1 MQFRESCDVT
11 CIDENIVID
20 EGNENMI
27 NDEDTDEDGYVNYT
41 ELNDSS
47 FRDKPEKESFNLSM
61 GNSSADLTPLKY
73 RLGSYL
79 NSISKKSRQRVVQ
92 KQ

>member
-1 MQFRESCDVT
+1 
-11 CIDENIVID
+11 
-20 EGNENMI
+20 MI
-27 NDEDTDEDGYVNYT
+27 NNEVTDEDGYVNYP

-47 FRDKPEKESFNLSM
+47 FRDSPEKESFNLSM
-61 GNSSADLTPLKY
+61 GNISADWTPLKY

>member
-1 MQFRESCDVT
+1 MQFRESCDAT

-27 NDEDTDEDGYVNYT
+27 NNEVTDEDGYVNYT

-47 FRDKPEKESFNLSM
+47 FRDTHEKESFNLSL
-61 GNSSADLTPLKY
+61 GNIRADWTPLKY
-73 RLGSYL
+73 RLRSYL